1 MKRAL
6 GPEAQKSTSFTCF
19 AVYCMAYSH
28 MEAIP
33 RHQCLIY
40 DGSPAK
46 MLPAIAGH
54 IKQKLH
60 ENIRCLYLNSPAMV
74 VGLKSYLF
82 ASGMNVAEEVERGR
96 LIFSSDQDHLKNG
109 KFDAEVMLQQL
120 EQALNEALS
129 EGFDGLWAS
138 GDMTWELGRDPNV
151 KKLAEYEWKLE
162 RLFQENPRLSGLC
175 QYHLGSLS
183 RDAVASGLQSHPAIF
198 VNQTLSRLNPH
209 YHGAGAPAEPG
220 TTTNELKLF
229 IQNLCALQPEGG
241 WNRF

>member
-1 MKRAL
+1 
-6 GPEAQKSTSFTCF
+6 
-19 AVYCMAYSH
+19 MAYSY
-28 MEAIP
+28 METIP

-46 MLPAIAGH
+46 MLPAIAGC

-60 ENIRCLYLNSPAMV
+60 ENFRCLYLNSPAMV
-74 VGLKSYLF
+74 AGLKSYLF

-96 LIFSSDQDHLKNG
+96 LVFSSDQSHLKNG
-109 KFDAEVMLQQL
+109 KFDASVMLQKL

-129 EGFDGLWAS
+129 QGFDGLWAS
-138 GDMTWELGRDPNV
+138 GDMTWELGQDPNL
-151 KKLAEYEWKLE
+151 KKLVEYEWKLE
-162 RLFQENPRLSGLC
+162 KLFQENPQLSGLC

-183 RDAVASGLQSHPAIF
+183 RDTVAGGLQSHPAIF

-209 YHGAGAPAEPG
+209 YHAAAAPTEPG
-220 TTTNELKLF
+220 STTSELKLF

>member
-1 MKRAL
+1 
-6 GPEAQKSTSFTCF
+6 
-19 AVYCMAYSH
+19 

-33 RHQCLIY
+33 RHQCLVY

-46 MLPAIAGH
+46 MLPAIAGC
-54 IKQKLH
+54 IKQKLA
-60 ENIRCLYLNSPAMV
+60 ENVRCLYLNSPAMV

-82 ASGMNVAEEVERGR
+82 ANGMNVAEEAERGR
-96 LIFSSDQDHLKNG
+96 LIFSSDRSHLMNG
-109 KFDAEVMLQQL
+109 KFDSEAMLQQI
-120 EQALNEALS
+120 NEAINKALS

-151 KKLAEYEWKLE
+151 KNLVEYEWKLE
-162 RLFQENPRLSGLC
+162 KLFHEHPRLSGLC

-183 RDAVASGLQSHPAIF
+183 RDTVASGLASHPAIF

-209 YHGAGAPAEPG
+209 YHGVSAPAEPRS
-220 TTTNELKLF
+220 TTSELKLF

-241 WNRF
+241 WNRI